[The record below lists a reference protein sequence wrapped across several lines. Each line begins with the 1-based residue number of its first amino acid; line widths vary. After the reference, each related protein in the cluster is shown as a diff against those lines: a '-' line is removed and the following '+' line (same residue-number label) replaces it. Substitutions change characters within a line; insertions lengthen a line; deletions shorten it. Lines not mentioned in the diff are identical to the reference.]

1 MYPIPDGVLAALLAE
16 DIPYGDLTTRSLGIG
31 RRPGRMSFAARQP
44 MVACCTEEA
53 ARILESLGCA
63 ATVLCPSGRAAAAGA
78 PLLEASGPA
87 EALLAGWKVAQTL
100 VEWTSGVAGAV
111 RAIIDA
117 ARAVDPAIVVAC
129 TRKAVPGTR
138 ALSAKAICVAGA
150 TMHRCGLS
158 DTILLFPEHRAFAD
172 AADPLDAQVR
182 ELRARNPER
191 SIVVEVK
198 TLDDA
203 LAARAAGANV
213 LQLEKFPP
221 PLVAD
226 LTARLAR
233 DGGPQPV
240 IAAAGGITAANAAA
254 YARAGAHVLVT
265 SSPYAATPADV
276 QVTIAAMPE

>member
-1 MYPIPDGVLAALLAE
+1 MHPIPDAVLSALLAE

-31 RRPGRMSFAARQP
+31 AKPGRMTFAARQG
-44 MVACCTEEA
+44 MVVCCTEEA

-63 ATVLCPSGRAAAAGA
+63 ARVVCPSGRAAAAGA
-78 PLLEASGPA
+78 PLLEAAGPA

-100 VEWTSGVAGAV
+100 VEWTSGVAGAA

-117 ARAVDPAIVVAC
+117 ARAVAPATAVAC

-138 ALSAKAICVAGA
+138 ALSAKAVCVAGA
-150 TMHRCGLS
+150 TLHRCGLS

-172 AADPLDAQVR
+172 PAETLEAQVR
-182 ELRARNPER
+182 ALRAANPER

-221 PLVAD
+221 ERV
-226 LTARLAR
+226 ARLAAHLAG

-240 IAAAGGITAANAAA
+240 IAAAGGVTAANAAD
-254 YARAGAHVLVT
+254 YARAGARVLVT
-265 SSPYAATPADV
+265 SAPYTAAPADV
-276 QVTIAAMPE
+276 QVTIAAA

>member
-1 MYPIPDGVLAALLAE
+1 MHPIPDGVLDALLAE

-31 RRPGRMSFAARQP
+31 PLPGAMTFAARVP

-53 ARILESLGCA
+53 ARILASLGCA
-63 ATVLCPSGRAAAAGA
+63 AKPLCPSGRFAAAGT
-78 PLLEASGPA
+78 PLLEATGTA

-100 VEWTSGVAGAV
+100 IEWTSGVATAV

-158 DTILLFPEHRAFAD
+158 DTILLFPEHRAFGNGDVLAR
-172 AADPLDAQVR
+172 QVR
-182 ELRARNPER
+182 DLRQRNPER

-198 TLDDA
+198 TIGEA
-203 LAARAAGANV
+203 LVARASGANV

-221 PLVAD
+221 AEVAR
-226 LTARLAR
+226 LTASLAE
-233 DGGPQPV
+233 DDGPQPV
-240 IAAAGGITAANAAA
+240 IAAAGGITAANAAD

-265 SSPYAATPADV
+265 SSPYTAKPADV
-276 QVTIAAMPE
+276 QVTITAL

>member
-1 MYPIPDGVLAALLAE
+1 MHPIPDSVLEALLAE

-31 RRPGRMSFAARQP
+31 GKPGRMRFSARRP

-53 ARILESLGCA
+53 ARILVRLGCA
-63 ATVLCPSGRAAAAGA
+63 ARVACASGRAAPEGA
-78 PLLEASGPA
+78 LLLEAEGSA

-117 ARAVDPAIVVAC
+117 ARAVDPAVVVAC

-138 ALSAKAICVAGA
+138 ALSTKAICVAGA

-172 AADPLDAQVR
+172 AADALGAQVR
-182 ELRARNPER
+182 DLRRRNPER

-198 TLDDA
+198 TPEDA
-203 LAARAAGANV
+203 LAARDAGANV

-221 PLVAD
+221 QMVAA
-226 LTARLAR
+226 LTDRLAR
-233 DGGPQPV
+233 DDGPQPV
-240 IAAAGGITAANAAA
+240 IAAAGGITAANAAD

-265 SSPYAATPADV
+265 SSPYTAQPADV
-276 QVTIAAMPE
+276 QVTIAAIG

>member
-1 MYPIPDGVLAALLAE
+1 MHPIPDSVLEALLAE
-16 DIPYGDLTTRSLGIG
+16 DIPYGDLTTRSLDIG
-31 RRPGRMSFAARQP
+31 GRPGRIAFSARRP

-53 ARILESLGCA
+53 ARILARLGCDA
-63 ATVLCPSGRAAAAGA
+63 RVACASGRAAPEGTL
-78 PLLEASGPA
+78 LLEAEGPA

-138 ALSAKAICVAGA
+138 ALSTKAICVAGA

-158 DTILLFPEHRAFAD
+158 DTILLFPEHRVFAD
-172 AADPLDAQVR
+172 AADALGAQVR
-182 ELRARNPER
+182 ELRRRNPER

-203 LAARAAGANV
+203 LAARDAGANV

-221 PLVAD
+221 RMVAE
-226 LTARLAR
+226 LTDRLAR
-233 DGGPQPV
+233 DDGPQPV
-240 IAAAGGITAANAAA
+240 IAAAGGITAANAAD

-265 SSPYAATPADV
+265 SSPYTAAPADV
-276 QVTIAAMPE
+276 QVTIMAMPG

>member
-1 MYPIPDGVLAALLAE
+1 MHPIPDSVIAALLAE
-16 DIPYGDLTTRSLGIG
+16 DIPYGDLTTRSLDLGP
-31 RRPGRMSFAARQP
+31 RPGTIAFAARDD

-53 ARILESLGCA
+53 QRMLASLGCTA
-63 ATVLCPSGRAAAAGA
+63 QVRCASGRAAPAGT
-78 PLLEASGPA
+78 PLLFATGPA

-100 VEWTSGVAGAV
+100 IEWSSGVATAV

-138 ALSAKAICVAGA
+138 ALSTKAICVAGA

-158 DTILLFPEHRAFAD
+158 DTILLFPEHRAFGGPD
-172 AADPLDAQVR
+172 ALATQVR
-182 ELRARNPER
+182 DLRARNPER

-198 TLDDA
+198 TYAEA
-203 LAARAAGANV
+203 LTARAAGANV

-221 PLVAD
+221 DLVAE
-226 LTARLAR
+226 LTCALAH
-233 DGGPQPV
+233 DDGPQPV
-240 IAAAGGITAANAAA
+240 IAAAGGITVANAAD

-265 SSPYAATPADV
+265 SSPYTAKPADV
-276 QVTIAAMPE
+276 QVTITAA

>member
-1 MYPIPDGVLAALLAE
+1 MHPIPDHVIAALLAE
-16 DIPYGDLTTRSLGIG
+16 DIPYGDLTTRSLDLGS
-31 RRPGRMSFAARQP
+31 RPGTIDFSARDD

-53 ARILESLGCA
+53 KRMLESLGCTA
-63 ATVLCPSGRAAAAGA
+63 EVRCASGRAAPAGTR
-78 PLLEASGPA
+78 LLFATGPA

-100 VEWTSGVAGAV
+100 IEWSSGVATAV

-138 ALSAKAICVAGA
+138 SLSTKAICVAGA

-158 DTILLFPEHRAFAD
+158 DTILLFPEHRAFGGPD
-172 AADPLDAQVR
+172 ALATQVR
-182 ELRARNPER
+182 DLRSRNPER

-198 TLDDA
+198 TLAEA
-203 LAARAAGANV
+203 LTARTAGANV

-221 PLVAD
+221 ARVAE
-226 LTARLAR
+226 LTEYLAHA
-233 DGGPQPV
+233 DGPQPV
-240 IAAAGGITAANAAA
+240 IAAAGGITASNAAD

-265 SSPYAATPADV
+265 SSPYTAKPADV
-276 QVTIAAMPE
+276 QVTITAA